1 MARHR
6 RGYSG
11 EHVSAL
17 LSVKLTP
24 SQRAALDARAAASG
38 LPVSMLA
45 RTLLTG
51 GRLPK
56 AGADPAT
63 LRALMAEINRL
74 GNNINQMA
82 RIANQTGRI
91 RSERALE
98 AVTAEIIETLRKV
111 VGA

>member
-6 RGYSG
+6 RGYTG
-11 EHVSAL
+11 EHVSEL
-17 LSVKLTP
+17 LGVKLTP
-24 SQRAALDARAAASG
+24 SQMAQLRDRAAASG

-56 AGADPAT
+56 PGADPAT
-63 LRALMAEINRL
+63 LRAVMAEINRL
-74 GNNINQMA
+74 GNNVNQLA

-91 RSERALE
+91 RSEAALE
-98 AVTAEIIETLRKV
+98 AVTVEIIDTLRKV
-111 VGA
+111 VGR